1 MRLHTI
7 ARIIRDKTSLC
18 SIASLIGH
26 IECILM
32 IIDHP
37 NPQNSIHVH
46 WRPPYPPTGRVE
58 KYVVRVGIN
67 NTDGKFGDSE
77 VIWRHRIEVKF

>member
-1 MRLHTI
+1 MFL
-7 ARIIRDKTSLC
+7 SLC
-18 SIASLIGH
+18 TLAQDP
-26 IECILM
+26 ILSETYSKIVYHM
-32 IIDHP
+32 H
-37 NPQNSIHVH
+37 PQNSIHAH

-77 VIWRHRIEVKF
+77 VIWRHRIEVRSACKDTVII

>member
-1 MRLHTI
+1 
-7 ARIIRDKTSLC
+7 
-18 SIASLIGH
+18 
-26 IECILM
+26 M

-37 NPQNSIHVH
+37 NPQNSVHVH